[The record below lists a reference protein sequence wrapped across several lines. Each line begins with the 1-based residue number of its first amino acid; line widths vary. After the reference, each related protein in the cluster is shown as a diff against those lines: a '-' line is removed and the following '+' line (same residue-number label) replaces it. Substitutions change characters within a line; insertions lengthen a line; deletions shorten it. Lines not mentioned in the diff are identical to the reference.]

1 MEQTF
6 WKRPGCCQKCK
17 KCSTLRSIAICN
29 MFFPK
34 QFVGSIWNNHFE
46 KDLDFSNEC
55 CNISR
60 NIIISDEKCLSKG
73 MLQQFKGYCALWWI
87 FFQKNVSE
95 RNAISNWTRHLEKGI
110 HFSNGI
116 QWIWEE
122 ISTKK
127 FVSLKYVFQN
137 MLCTPLGYSTYAVCF
152 FFSNLDNVLFL
163 SMFYVVMHR
172 CVEMHVD
179 VYDIDAFRCTT
190 IYIHIYIYTDD
201 CRCIS

>member
-1 MEQTF
+1 M
-6 WKRPGCCQKCK
+6 KNVCQK
-17 KCSTLRSIAICN
+17 
-29 MFFPK
+29 
-34 QFVGSIWNNHFE
+34 
-46 KDLDFSNEC
+46 EC
-55 CNISR
+55 CNSSR
-60 NIIISDEKCLSKG
+60 GIVRCDE
-73 MLQQFKGYCALWWI
+73 Y
-87 FFQKNVSE
+87 FFQTVSE

-110 HFSNGI
+110 HVSNGI

-127 FVSLKYVFQN
+127 IVSLKYVFQN

-152 FFSNLDNVLFL
+152 FSNLENVLFL

-190 IYIHIYIYTDD
+190 IYIYIHMYTDD